1 MDNIEIIIDSRETE
15 LIRILSKSITVK
27 TLDIG
32 DIQFRHNDK
41 DVLLLERKTVA
52 DLAAS
57 IKDGRYHEQKA
68 RLMASMKEPDAQMI
82 GYLIE
87 GNILSTAGIAGIA
100 ENTLLSAIVN
110 TFVRDGIVVFRTFS
124 VRETAKFLLKM
135 AEKIAQ
141 FGLEKNG
148 KPPEPSETDYLN
160 TISKVKKANMTA
172 RMCYMSQLCQIPG
185 VSAIVAQRISM
196 EYPTMGKLMSAYGAI
211 ETEKGKE
218 DILAGLVI
226 STAPKSLLNPK
237 TRGRRIGP
245 KVSAR
250 VYRYLFGIEEN

>member
-1 MDNIEIIIDSRETE
+1 MSIEIIIDSRESE
-15 LIRILSKSITVK
+15 LIRILQDSITVK

-32 DIQFRHNDK
+32 DIQIRHNDK
-41 DVLLLERKTVA
+41 DVFLLERKTVA

-57 IKDGRYHEQKA
+57 IKDGRYHEQKV
-68 RLMASMKEPDAQMI
+68 RLMASMKEASAQMI

-124 VRETAKFLLKM
+124 VGETAKFLLKL
-135 AEKIAQ
+135 AEKIAL
-141 FGLEKNG
+141 FGLDKNEK
-148 KPPEPSETDYLN
+148 PQEPSETSYLN
-160 TISKVKKANMTA
+160 TISRVKKANMTA
-172 RMCYMSQLCQIPG
+172 RLCYMSQLCQIPG
-185 VSAIVAQRISM
+185 VSGNIAQKISI
-196 EYPTMGKLMSAYGAI
+196 EYPTMEKLIVGYRTI
-211 ETEKGKE
+211 ESEKGKE
-218 DILAGLVI
+218 GMLVI

>member
-1 MDNIEIIIDSRETE
+1 MSEVEIIIDSRETE
-15 LIRILSKSITVK
+15 LIRLLPNLITVK

-52 DLAAS
+52 DLSAS

-68 RLMASMKEPDAQMI
+68 RLMGSKEQTIA
-82 GYLIE
+82 YLIE
-87 GNILSTAGIAGIA
+87 GRIPPKGVCGIA

-110 TFVRDGIVVFRTFS
+110 TFVRDRIAVFRTFS
-124 VRETAKFLLKM
+124 VDETAKFLLKM
-135 AEKIAQ
+135 GEKIGE
-141 FGLEKNG
+141 FGLDKTE
-148 KPPEPSETDYLN
+148 KPPEPSETSYLN

-185 VSAIVAQRISM
+185 VSAVMAQRITI
-196 EYPTMGKLMSAYGAI
+196 EYPTMEKLIRAYGVI
-211 ETEKGKE
+211 ESGEE
-218 DILAGLVI
+218 NMLAGLVI